1 MSARGTG
8 YASGILSR
16 NSQVGDRYK
25 QYSKAYRR
33 TEDLLVL
40 YERSVFYQVFY
51 SSEHL
56 ADRKL
61 NFQDLHRAPVPP
73 ARAEPSGS
81 SGRHR
86 RQRRSQALASYV
98 ARRVSC
104 TPLCSRLLF
113 TPSCLAPRRTAASA
127 AAARR
132 RRRRRRCR
140 PAGAAAPWGAPRVRV
155 TVRVRVIDRVRV
167 RVSLTVRA
175 GFRVA
180 PGGGRSERRSEA
192 SRGARRRAR
201 ARCPG
206 RSPRLGEG

>member
-140 PAGAAAPWGAPRVRV
+140 P
-155 TVRVRVIDRVRV
+155 TVW
-167 RVSLTVRA
+167 
-175 GFRVA
+175 
-180 PGGGRSERRSEA
+180 PGGDWARRWSC
-192 SRGARRRAR
+192 SGARRRPSVSRPQRRPSLATGKNGR
-201 ARCPG
+201 GSCSTGCGGRLRRCRPS
-206 RSPRLGEG
+206 RVLMCER